1 MSANTI
7 CKKTS
12 SYQIVRLYL
21 CSLKVT
27 FLPFFVVLFC
37 FVLRMALTF
46 FKLLALN
53 EERTKLHS
61 LQVWPR
67 RWLFLT
73 NMIGFSVFLRFLKH
87 VHVAW
92 SGNSR
97 YLRDAHVRKPPQ
109 MLKNHSA
116 WRKTNTHTHT
126 QKVDALCVYRHKGT
140 LLITCYL
147 LIFCFALIPFSY
159 FLKIWYW

>member
-73 NMIGFSVFLRFLKH
+73 NTIGFSVFLRFLKH

-126 QKVDALCVYRHKGT
+126 HKKWMHYVFT
-140 LLITCYL
+140 DIKEHCLLLATCS
-147 LIFCFALIPFSY
+147 FFALRL
-159 FLKIWYW
+159 FLFHTF